1 MTQDRMTQDRMTQH
15 LSSLGD
21 VVVTGLGA
29 TTPLGGDVASTW
41 EGLLSGRS
49 GVITLTEEWVE
60 RFELPVRIAARLAT
74 EPTDVL
80 QRVEARRWDRCE
92 QVAVIAAREAWEA
105 AGAPEVEPERLAVV
119 VGTGIGGALTLL
131 QQDDLLESGGMRKVS
146 PLTIPMLMP
155 NGPAAYVGLEIGAR
169 GGVHAPVSACASGAE
184 ALAWAWRMLR
194 AGEVDVVLAGGA
206 EACITAIPLAGFAQ
220 MRAMSTSND
229 DPEGASRP
237 FDTARNGFVL
247 GEGAGMMVL
256 ERAEFAAA
264 RGATV
269 HGRLAGTGTSSDAH
283 HITAPDPGGA
293 GAARAIAGA
302 LRTAGLDKSDVGH
315 VNAHATATAVGDV
328 AEAVAIR
335 SSIGDH
341 PVVTAPKSS
350 MGHLLGAAGAVE
362 GIATLL
368 ALRDGVV
375 PPTLNLTDQ
384 DEDVRLDVVAGKA
397 RDVELHAA
405 VNDSFGFGGH
415 NVALAFTR
423 A

>member
-1 MTQDRMTQDRMTQH
+1 
-15 LSSLGD
+15 
-21 VVVTGLGA
+21 
-29 TTPLGGDVASTW
+29 
-41 EGLLSGRS
+41 
-49 GVITLTEEWVE
+49 
-60 RFELPVRIAARLAT
+60 
-74 EPTDVL
+74 
-80 QRVEARRWDRCE
+80 
-92 QVAVIAAREAWEA
+92 
-105 AGAPEVEPERLAVV
+105 
-119 VGTGIGGALTLL
+119 
-131 QQDDLLESGGMRKVS
+131 
-146 PLTIPMLMP
+146 
-155 NGPAAYVGLEIGAR
+155 
-169 GGVHAPVSACASGAE
+169 
-184 ALAWAWRMLR
+184 
-194 AGEVDVVLAGGA
+194 
-206 EACITAIPLAGFAQ
+206 
-220 MRAMSTSND
+220 
-229 DPEGASRP
+229 
-237 FDTARNGFVL
+237 
-247 GEGAGMMVL
+247 MMVL

-269 HGRLAGTGTSSDAH
+269 HGRLAGAGTSSDAH
-283 HITAPDPGGA
+283 HITAPDPEGT

-328 AEAVAIR
+328 AEAGAIR

-384 DEDVRLDVVAGKA
+384 DEDVRLDVVVGKA